1 MLSGISVSPGIAF
14 GKALIITKEKIVLNK
29 KKIKSYQIKQEI
41 KKFYS
46 GINKTSNQLKK
57 IKNKK
62 IKSIGKT
69 KELIFN
75 SYLMILEDIEFE
87 KDILNMIKNNLI
99 SAEYAVN
106 TVIKKQIKHIKSI
119 KDKYLRERNFDIY
132 DIGDR
137 LIRNILNIKIID
149 IENINENSILISF
162 DISPSEIVQFNKDKI
177 KGFITDIGGKT
188 SHTSIIARSLEI
200 PAIVGTVN
208 ITKNVNNGDYIIL
221 DAINNKIYIN
231 PQLHI
236 INKIKLI
243 KFNYLI
249 EKKKLYKIKNLS
261 AITLDKH
268 KVEICSNI
276 NNINDITKSKK
287 YGSEGIGLYRSEFIF
302 MDKNSIPNEAEQFN
316 IYKKIS
322 KSINNKKKIIRTI
335 DIGGDKQI
343 SYINFKKEENPF
355 LGCRGI
361 RISIINN
368 KIIRSQLKSILKA
381 SAFGKLCIM
390 FPMVIEL
397 EELRLL
403 NKEIFLIKQTLR
415 NKNILFDENIEIGV
429 MIETPSS
436 ALISKYL
443 SYEVDFL
450 SIGTNDLTQY
460 TLAVDRGNE
469 IISYLYNPFSISMIL
484 LINKVIKNSHYS
496 GKWVSMCGE
505 LAGDK
510 NATKLLLGMGL
521 DEFSMSSVSIPD
533 IKNIIRTSSFFK
545 SKKFLEKILTKSTK
559 KDVNKLIYN

>member
-1 MLSGISVSPGIAF
+1 MFSGISVSPGIAF
-14 GKALIITKEKIVLNK
+14 GKALIIKKKKIILNK
-29 KKIKSYQIKQEI
+29 KKIKSYQIQKEI
-41 KKFYS
+41 KKFYF
-46 GINKTSNQLKK
+46 GINKTSNQLQR

-62 IKSIGKT
+62 NKLIGNE
-69 KELIFN
+69 KELLFN

-87 KDILNMIKNNLI
+87 KDILFFIKNNLI
-99 SAEYAVN
+99 SAEYAVHN
-106 TVIKKQIKHIKSI
+106 VIQKQIKSIKSI

-137 LIRNILNIKIID
+137 LIRNILNIPIVD

-162 DISPSEIVQFNKDKI
+162 DISPSEIVQFNKNKI

-188 SHTSIIARSLEI
+188 SHTSIMARSLEI
-200 PAIVGTVN
+200 PAIVGTTN

-221 DAINNKIYIN
+221 DSINNKIYIN
-231 PQLHI
+231 PKSKI
-236 INKIKLI
+236 IKKIKLI
-243 KFNYLI
+243 KTNYLI
-249 EKKKLYKIKNLS
+249 KKKKLDKIKHLS
-261 AITLDKH
+261 SITVDKH
-268 KVEICSNI
+268 KVKICSNI
-276 NNINDITKSKK
+276 NNINDISKLKK

-302 MDKNSIPNEAEQFN
+302 MDRNSLPNEEEQFN
-316 IYKKIS
+316 IYKNIS
-322 KSINNKKKIIRTI
+322 KSINNTKNIIRTI

-343 SYINFKKEENPF
+343 SYIKTKKEDNPF

-361 RISIINN
+361 RISIIDN
-368 KIIRSQLKSILKA
+368 KIIKYQLKAILRA
-381 SAFGKLCIM
+381 SAFSKLCIM

-397 EELRLL
+397 EELRFLH
-403 NKEIFLIKQTLR
+403 KEIFSIKQKLR

-443 SYEVDFL
+443 SFEVDFL

-469 IISYLYNPFSISMIL
+469 NISYLYNPFSISIL
-484 LINKVIKNSHYS
+484 SLINKVIKYSHFS
-496 GKWVSMCGE
+496 GKWISMCGE

-521 DEFSMSSVSIPD
+521 DEFSMSSVSIPS
-533 IKNIIRTSSFFK
+533 IKNIIRTSSLLR
-545 SKKFLEKILTKSTK
+545 SRKFVEKILSKSTK
-559 KDVNKLIYN
+559 EDIKKLIKN